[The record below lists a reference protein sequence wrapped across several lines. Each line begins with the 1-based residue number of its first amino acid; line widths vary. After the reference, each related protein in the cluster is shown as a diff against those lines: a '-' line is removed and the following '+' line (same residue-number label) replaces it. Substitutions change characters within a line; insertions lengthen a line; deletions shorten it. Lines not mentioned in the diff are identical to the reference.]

1 MNLLF
6 YTSAPPIQAKI
17 LPGPRLAA
25 FLLRK
30 RKENKRDLLHSVNT
44 NENHYQ
50 FDAVL
55 ILLCSVFVIDVLEKQ
70 CG

>member
-6 YTSAPPIQAKI
+6 CTSAPPIQAKT
-17 LPGPRLAA
+17 LPGPQLAA

-50 FDAVL
+50 FDVVL
-55 ILLCSVFVIDVLEKQ
+55 ILLWADFVIIVVEIER
-70 CG
+70 G

>member
-17 LPGPRLAA
+17 LPAPRLAA

-30 RKENKRDLLHSVNT
+30 RKENKCDLGQYVNT
-44 NENHYQ
+44 NENYYQ
-50 FDAVL
+50 FDDVL
-55 ILLCSVFVIDVLEKQ
+55 ILLFPEFVIYVLEIHS
-70 CG
+70 G

>member
-1 MNLLF
+1 MNLF
-6 YTSAPPIQAKI
+6 CTGAPPIQAKI
-17 LPGPRLAA
+17 LRNPRLAT

-50 FDAVL
+50 FDVVL
-55 ILLCSVFVIDVLEKQ
+55 ILLWADFVIIVVEIQ
-70 CG
+70 RG

>member
-1 MNLLF
+1 MKN
-6 YTSAPPIQAKI
+6 THKK
-17 LPGPRLAA
+17 

-50 FDAVL
+50 FDVVL
-55 ILLCSVFVIDVLEKQ
+55 ILLWADFVIIVVEIER
-70 CG
+70 G

>member
-1 MNLLF
+1 MRE
-6 YTSAPPIQAKI
+6 QQKI
-17 LPGPRLAA
+17 LPKNGRKT

-50 FDAVL
+50 FDVVL
-55 ILLCSVFVIDVLEKQ
+55 ILLWADFVIIVVEIER
-70 CG
+70 G

>member
-1 MNLLF
+1 C
-6 YTSAPPIQAKI
+6 TGSRRIQVKI
-17 LPGPRLAA
+17 LSTAGSAT

-50 FDAVL
+50 FDVVL
-55 ILLCSVFVIDVLEKQ
+55 ILLCADFVIYVLEIQ